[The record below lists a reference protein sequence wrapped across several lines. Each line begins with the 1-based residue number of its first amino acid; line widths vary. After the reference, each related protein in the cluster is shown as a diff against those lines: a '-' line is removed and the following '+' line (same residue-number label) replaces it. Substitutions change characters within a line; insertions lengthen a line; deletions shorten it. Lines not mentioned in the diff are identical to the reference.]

1 MFTGELSEVDLT
13 EVRAVRDG
21 WMAVALSTER
31 VDRPAAEAAV
41 HAAYVAAGMEPPAV
55 MVWMDSPLGGTLA
68 SAALRGQLRDQI
80 RDQLRGQI
88 RDQLWDQL
96 AGQLERQILDQLGD
110 QLAGQLRGQLERQLG
125 DQLWDQLAGQLR
137 GQLERQLGDQL
148 RDQLAGQLA
157 GQLRGQLERQ
167 LGGQLGGQLRGQ
179 LAGKLRGQL
188 RDQLA
193 DQLADQL
200 NPWSDAYWLAYYAC
214 ASPQAG
220 LKSDRLASL
229 AAAVRSCGW
238 WWPMRG
244 AAVLTDRPTLIDR
257 DEQGNLHGGSGPA
270 LTYAD
275 GYVCHFWH
283 GTAVP
288 PDFYEWDITRVL
300 QERNAEV
307 RRCGVERIGWDAVID
322 RLELV
327 AEAPDPGNTPHTL
340 RLYDMGAEFA
350 DLYKSPAR
358 ILVCQNASLD
368 RGGHRR
374 TFGLPVPAHH
384 TDPVSAAAELF
395 GVPVA
400 AYRALERAT

>member
-41 HAAYVAAGMEPPAV
+41 HGAYVAAGMEPPAV

-80 RDQLRGQI
+80 RDQLWG
-88 RDQLWDQL
+88 
-96 AGQLERQILDQLGD
+96 
-110 QLAGQLRGQLERQLG
+110 
-125 DQLWDQLAGQLR
+125 
-137 GQLERQLGDQL
+137 QLGDQL

-257 DEQGNLHGGSGPA
+257 DEQGNLHGESGPA

-350 DLYKSPAR
+350 DLYESPAR

>member
-13 EVRAVRDG
+13 EVRAVRGG
-21 WMAVALSTER
+21 WMSVALSTER

-41 HAAYVAAGMEPPAV
+41 RAAYVAAGMEPPAV

-80 RDQLRGQI
+80 RDQL
-88 RDQLWDQL
+88 W
-96 AGQLERQILDQLGD
+96 GQLERQLRDQLRGQLAGQILDQLGD
-110 QLAGQLRGQLERQLG
+110 QLR
-125 DQLWDQLAGQLR
+125 
-137 GQLERQLGDQL
+137 DQL

-157 GQLRGQLERQ
+157 GQLRGQLRGQ
-167 LGGQLGGQLRGQ
+167 LAGQLAGQLGGQLEGQIRGQ
-179 LAGKLRGQL
+179 LAGQI
-188 RDQLA
+188 RDQLW
-193 DQLADQL
+193 DQLAGQL
-200 NPWSDAYWLAYYAC
+200 NSWSDAYWLAYYAC

-257 DEQGNLHGGSGPA
+257 DGQGNLHGESGPA

-275 GYVCHFWH
+275 GYACHFWH

-307 RRCGVERIGWDAVID
+307 RRCGIERIGWDAVID

-327 AEAPDPGNTPHTL
+327 AEAPDPGNAPHAL

-350 DLYKSPAR
+350 DLYESPAR
-358 ILVCQNASLD
+358 ILVCHNASLD
-368 RGGHRR
+368 KGGHRR
-374 TFGLPVPAHH
+374 VFGLPVPAHH

>member
-1 MFTGELSEVDLT
+1 
-13 EVRAVRDG
+13 
-21 WMAVALSTER
+21 
-31 VDRPAAEAAV
+31 
-41 HAAYVAAGMEPPAV
+41 
-55 MVWMDSPLGGTLA
+55 
-68 SAALRGQLRDQI
+68 
-80 RDQLRGQI
+80 
-88 RDQLWDQL
+88 
-96 AGQLERQILDQLGD
+96 
-110 QLAGQLRGQLERQLG
+110 
-125 DQLWDQLAGQLR
+125 
-137 GQLERQLGDQL
+137 
-148 RDQLAGQLA
+148 
-157 GQLRGQLERQ
+157 
-167 LGGQLGGQLRGQ
+167 
-179 LAGKLRGQL
+179 
-188 RDQLA
+188 
-193 DQLADQL
+193 
-200 NPWSDAYWLAYYAC
+200 
-214 ASPQAG
+214 
-220 LKSDRLASL
+220 
-229 AAAVRSCGW
+229 
-238 WWPMRG
+238 MRG

-257 DEQGNLHGGSGPA
+257 DGQGNLHGESGPA

-275 GYVCHFWH
+275 GYACHFWH

-350 DLYKSPAR
+350 DLYESPAR

-368 RGGHRR
+368 RGGRRR

>member
-13 EVRAVRDG
+13 EVRTVRDG

-68 SAALRGQLRDQI
+68 SAALRGQLRDQ
-80 RDQLRGQI
+80 
-88 RDQLWDQL
+88 
-96 AGQLERQILDQLGD
+96 
-110 QLAGQLRGQLERQLG
+110 
-125 DQLWDQLAGQLR
+125 
-137 GQLERQLGDQL
+137 L

-157 GQLRGQLERQ
+157 GQ
-167 LGGQLGGQLRGQ
+167 
-179 LAGKLRGQL
+179 LRGQL

-257 DEQGNLHGGSGPA
+257 DGQGNLHGESGPA

-350 DLYKSPAR
+350 DLYESPAR